1 MITETCYGYFTGYST
16 VGWPKLTQEARVP
29 YTVDAFF
36 KRWYQWPEILGV
48 NPFLLNNNKW
58 PGFEFVHSWSS
69 QDVEFPF
76 GVLEPANPYPVFTAL
91 KEARQEF
98 QAQGL
103 LAPARLSPYRGP
115 VGKITGLVTRSDNGD
130 PVTYATIYTDGYEF
144 GHLTLYDGIYEIQD
158 VPVGNYTLSFQKA
171 SFQPASREITV
182 SEGLTTVADFNV
194 TFTGKVQHPLY
205 VVRDRDGLCDANC
218 ANQNA
223 VDHWQAFVTGPDT
236 GFIKFAA
243 AHIHGDDVTM
253 KFTIHEGGPG
263 GPQVGPPMYAHNPAG
278 AGDQMIAWEW
288 PDGQEPAVQPNTM
301 YWLHFQREDGQAI
314 YCYASNQNPYPQGD
328 SSSSSGVDFYGT
340 IYGLTRAVNLV
351 TGTIAGLVMDING
364 NPLEG
369 AAVSISPGGISTT
382 TADDGAYLL
391 TGIGVGTYSMTVSK
405 NGYQSETITNVPVV
419 ESETTLVDFSL
430 DVLPPAIALS
440 TSSLNPTTQE
450 GSDAVSDAFT
460 VKNSGGDIL
469 EYTVSAN
476 ASWLSVSPASG
487 TSTGEANRITV
498 DYHTSSL
505 TAGVYNAMITVAAAD
520 ATNHP
525 QTIDVKLTVNTVGS
539 ETVVEDFESMPDW
552 SSSYDAAWGS
562 AASWTITG
570 GLSGNALQASR
581 ANSGSSANV
590 AVYAVEPNT
599 DYTISVYMRC
609 PSWSSTYWAEFAFR
623 LGHFTAQ
630 DLDGNPSAWS
640 MIQKF
645 SISGTNGNG
654 NTWQPYAAIFN
665 SGSYTQVSVGFKLG
679 STGSAPP
686 VQWDTLQVTAEGAPP
701 VPAISLSTA
710 SLAAS
715 TKEGNN
721 APGQTFTVANSADG
735 TLQYTI
741 SDDVAWLSVSP
752 ASGTSTGEAD
762 TIAISYATSDLPAGT
777 YKGIITVSDPNAS
790 NNPQTIAV
798 NLVVNTTGGP
808 EVAEDFTT
816 MPGWTNAYDAGWGGA
831 AGWSVVGGG
840 QSGNAL
846 QAARSAAGSSS
857 KVMVYDVKPNKDYT
871 ISVYVRCP
879 GGSSGYWAEGAFRLG
894 NHSAQNFDAS
904 ADAWTMLKKFSSSG
918 TNGNGD
924 RWTRYALNFHSGSHT
939 QISVGFKL
947 GSTGSSPAVA
957 WDTLRIE

>member
-1 MITETCYGYFTGYST
+1 
-16 VGWPKLTQEARVP
+16 
-29 YTVDAFF
+29 
-36 KRWYQWPEILGV
+36 
-48 NPFLLNNNKW
+48 
-58 PGFEFVHSWSS
+58 
-69 QDVEFPF
+69 
-76 GVLEPANPYPVFTAL
+76 
-91 KEARQEF
+91 
-98 QAQGL
+98 
-103 LAPARLSPYRGP
+103 
-115 VGKITGLVTRSDNGD
+115 
-130 PVTYATIYTDGYEF
+130 
-144 GHLTLYDGIYEIQD
+144 
-158 VPVGNYTLSFQKA
+158 
-171 SFQPASREITV
+171 
-182 SEGLTTVADFNV
+182 
-194 TFTGKVQHPLY
+194 
-205 VVRDRDGLCDANC
+205 
-218 ANQNA
+218 
-223 VDHWQAFVTGPDT
+223 
-236 GFIKFAA
+236 
-243 AHIHGDDVTM
+243 
-253 KFTIHEGGPG
+253 
-263 GPQVGPPMYAHNPAG
+263 
-278 AGDQMIAWEW
+278 MIAWEW

-364 NPLEG
+364 NPIEG

-391 TGIGVGTYSMTVSK
+391 TGIGVGTYGMTVSK
-405 NGYQSETITNVPVV
+405 NGYQSETITDVTVV

-430 DVLPPAIALS
+430 DVLPPTIALS
-440 TSSLNPTTQE
+440 TSNLNTTAQE

-469 EYTVSAN
+469 QYTISAN

-487 TSTGEANRITV
+487 TSTGEANSITV

-505 TAGVYNAMITVAAAD
+505 EAGVYNAMITVEAIEAS
-520 ATNHP
+520 NSP
-525 QTIDVKLTVNTVGS
+525 QTIDVNLTVNAVGS
-539 ETVVEDFESMPDW
+539 KTVDEDFESMPDW
-552 SSSYDAAWGS
+552 SSSYDAAWGN

-581 ANSGSSANV
+581 ANSGSSGNV
-590 AVYAVEPNT
+590 AVYAIEPNT
-599 DYTISVYMRC
+599 DYIISAYMRC
-609 PSWSSTYWAEFAFR
+609 SSWSSTYWAEFAFR

-630 DLDGNPSAWS
+630 DFDSNPSAWS

-645 SISGTNGNG
+645 SKSGTNGNG
-654 NTWQPYAAIFN
+654 NIWQQYTTTFN

-686 VQWDTLQVTAEGAPP
+686 VQWDTLQLTAEGAPP

-715 TKEGNN
+715 TQEGTN
-721 APGQTFTVANSADG
+721 APDQTFTVANSADG
-735 TLQYTI
+735 MLQYTL
-741 SDDVAWLSVSP
+741 SDDVSWLSVNP

-762 TIAISYATSDLPAGT
+762 TIVISYATSNLPAGT
-777 YKGIITVSDPNAS
+777 YKGSITVSDPNAS

-798 NLVVNTTGGP
+798 NLDVNATGGP
-808 EVAEDFTT
+808 EVAEDFAA
-816 MPGWTNAYDAGWGGA
+816 MPDWTYSYDAGWGGA
-831 AGWSVVGGG
+831 ADWSVVGGG

-857 KVMVYDVKPNKDYT
+857 KVIVYDVKPNMDYT

-879 GGSSGYWAEGAFRLG
+879 GGSSGYWAEAAFRLG

-904 ADAWTMLKKFSSSG
+904 ADAWTMLKKFSNSG

-924 RWTRYALNFHSGSHT
+924 RWTRYALNFHSSSHT

-947 GSTGSSPAVA
+947 GSTGSGLGYPAN
-957 WDTLRIE
+957 